1 MSHLFKSPFYFLV
14 CAIFGFAIWSFTFQ
28 SELNDP
34 YYFAKVKVQQSN
46 FASTSEESK
55 PQVDD
60 DGSRIKFDDNGE
72 PLADED
78 VIKELQLSQEEWL
91 KKSEDPYSTSPDDV
105 ERYENIVDQSYGE
118 KNKFVDFLQIA
129 AEAPVVQYED
139 EKKCGVARLGF
150 DSILKKSTLL
160 ADLVKE
166 NSDSPIISRK
176 CLIHVMSKFNLSP
189 NYMARCPKGLSSAP
203 ARGGAKPCVSK
214 TIVNATYNA
223 FVDITSCL
231 GVNPKS
237 LLPKLSNESGMLVN
251 TLGGG
256 LDAGVG
262 QLTRIAIEETN
273 KYYDSFMLEI
283 ESNAATKPSCARILK
298 YKPALA
304 KISEAAEL
312 RCGLIAA
319 PENPLKNILYMTM
332 LNRINLSTARK
343 KFENNDI
350 VGKFSKLG
358 LDKININ
365 AVVEM
370 VALASYNAGPATAFN
385 ALNEYLD
392 KRIKIGKKLSIDDFD
407 FHNPKT
413 AKDIDGVVKPVTK
426 IARAFVNSP
435 FIKTDDPDKKIK
447 SQRAKVLP
455 DKIRSAHLLT
465 FPEYMIYSQNNFDET
480 QKAVTK
486 DYKTIG
492 APGYLGF
499 LADKNTAL
507 RQTFEESGASPD
519 YCSNPNFLK
528 IK

>member
-1 MSHLFKSPFYFLV
+1 MSHLFKSPFYFLF
-14 CAIFGFAIWSFTFQ
+14 CASFGFAAWSFTFQ
-28 SELNDP
+28 SELNDAN
-34 YYFAKVKVQQSN
+34 YFANLKVQQSN
-46 FASTSEESK
+46 FSSTADESK
-55 PQVDD
+55 IQVDD
-60 DGSRIKFDDNGE
+60 DGSQIKFDENGE
-72 PLADED
+72 AVADED
-78 VIKELQLSQEEWL
+78 VIKELELSKEEWL

-105 ERYENIVDQSYGE
+105 ERYETIVDQSYGE

-139 EKKCGVARLGF
+139 EKKCGTARLGF
-150 DSILKKSTLL
+150 DSLLKKSTLL
-160 ADLVKE
+160 TDLIKE

-176 CLIHVMSKFNLSP
+176 CLIHVMSKFNLSS
-189 NYMARCPKGLSSAP
+189 NSMARCPKGLSSAP
-203 ARGGAKPCVSK
+203 LRGGTKPCISK
-214 TIVNATYNA
+214 ALVNATYNS
-223 FVDITSCL
+223 FVDITTCL

-273 KYYDSFMLEI
+273 KYYDSFMSEI
-283 ESNAATKPSCARILK
+283 ESNAVTKPSCARILK
-298 YKPALA
+298 FKPALA

-312 RCGLIAA
+312 RCGLIAS

-332 LNRINLSTARK
+332 LNRINLNTARR

-350 VGKFSKLG
+350 VGKFSKIG
-358 LDKININ
+358 LEKINVEAAI
-365 AVVEM
+365 EM

-392 KRIKIGKKLSIDDFD
+392 KRIKIGKKISTSDFD
-407 FHNPKT
+407 FKNPKT
-413 AKDIDGVVKPVTK
+413 EKDIDGIVKPVTK
-426 IARAFVNSP
+426 IARLFVNSP
-435 FIKTDDPDKKIK
+435 FIKVNDPDKKIK

-465 FPEYMIYSQNNFDET
+465 FPEYMIYNQNNFDES
-480 QKAVTK
+480 QKTVTK
-486 DYKTIG
+486 EYKTIG

-499 LADKNTAL
+499 LADKDTAL